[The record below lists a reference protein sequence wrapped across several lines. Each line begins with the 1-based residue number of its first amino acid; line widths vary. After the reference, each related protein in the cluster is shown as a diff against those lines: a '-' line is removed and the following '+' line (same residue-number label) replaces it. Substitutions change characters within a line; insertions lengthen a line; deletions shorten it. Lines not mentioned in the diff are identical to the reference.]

1 MKQKYYSID
10 NLISK
15 KAIYNILL
23 GERSNGK
30 SYATKKLCLWE
41 AYHEKDFKTGKPKKR
56 YQFGYLRRWREEIKS
71 RDIELYFADM
81 PIEEIT
87 NGEFN
92 GVYSYRNDIF
102 LKKEEDGKIVDKKL
116 IGSAFALS
124 MVTHYKSLAFPNIG
138 NIIFEEFITSSGY
151 LGAEVKNLN
160 DLISTIARR
169 QYVRVFMIGNT
180 ISRLCPYFDEWQLS
194 HIKTQEQ
201 GTIEIYNQTTDQYDE
216 HTGKPIVITIA
227 VEYCANSG
235 NTSKMF
241 FGNKAKMITTGVWET
256 DEQPHLPKKL
266 NQYETKYQVFYEYG
280 SNKFILNLLRDL
292 ETKEILLYVYP
303 TVKECP
309 KKIKRIVTDKFNLSP
324 TSTLYL
330 TKVLKYDTLIM
341 KLINDNKV
349 CFSDNLTGTEFKQV
363 RKERGGY

>member
-30 SYATKKLCLWE
+30 SYATKKLCFWE

-87 NGEFN
+87 DGQFN

-151 LGAEVKNLN
+151 LGAEVRNLN

-169 QYVRVFMIGNT
+169 EYVRVFMIGNT

-266 NQYETKYQVFYEYG
+266 NQYETKYQIFYEYG

-330 TKVLKYDTLIM
+330 TKVLKYDTIIM
-341 KLINDNKV
+341 KLISDNKV